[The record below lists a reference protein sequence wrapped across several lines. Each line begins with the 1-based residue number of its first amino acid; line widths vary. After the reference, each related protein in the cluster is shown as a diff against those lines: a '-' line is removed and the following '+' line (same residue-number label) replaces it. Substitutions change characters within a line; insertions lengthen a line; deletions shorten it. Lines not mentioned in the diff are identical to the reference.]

1 MRASRASSICD
12 IVVVNDIKNN
22 GDCQQYSGITIKNIM
37 DKIKITNVT
46 SSIMHMPG
54 TLDTTVIIM
63 DITNF
68 LDIFENLQ
76 ANPVTS

>member
-1 MRASRASSICD
+1 MRASRASSICY
-12 IVVVNDIKNN
+12 IVVVNDVKNN
-22 GDCQQYSGITIKNIM
+22 GDCQQYSGITIKNII